1 MIFAIEIAQ
10 VTIAIGAALGAA
22 ASIYGTWRLARKDRS
37 DDAAGNAA
45 VLLGG
50 WRDFQAETLKEV
62 ERVRALTQAQ
72 IAELKAEH
80 EADRVQWDRDRERLQ
95 TEIDQLKAQIRIFV
109 EREYRP

>member
-1 MIFAIEIAQ
+1 MILAVEIAQ
-10 VTIAIGAALGAA
+10 VTIAVGAGLGAA
-22 ASIYGTWRLARKDRS
+22 ASIYATWRLARKDRS

-62 ERVRALTQAQ
+62 ERVRATFTAQ

-80 EADRVQWDRDRERLQ
+80 ETDRVQWEAQRERLQ
-95 TEIDQLKAQIRIFV
+95 TEIDQLKSQILILV
-109 EREYRP
+109 ERGHRS